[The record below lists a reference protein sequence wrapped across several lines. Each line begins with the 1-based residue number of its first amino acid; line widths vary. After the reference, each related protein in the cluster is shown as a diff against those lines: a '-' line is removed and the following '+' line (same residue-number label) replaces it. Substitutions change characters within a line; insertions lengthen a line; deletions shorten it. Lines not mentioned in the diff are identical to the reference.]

1 MSALPSVCLAASWKD
16 RQMPEQKRRK
26 TSAAQHILRGK
37 FTSNFHK
44 GKQARSLSGSFK
56 CIKHVFFWLFFLRK
70 TKILLNLWDTPR
82 GIATEPPPL
91 SACHYLSTSHTL
103 SDPNQFN
110 WISCAISESFL
121 FGETFPR
128 WLVYWLSFQG
138 AKYER
143 DIWCRTDC
151 GELKYVEERNWEK
164 EWKLFH
170 IELGWAK
177 SFFTYDLDHR
187 NLRL

>member
-1 MSALPSVCLAASWKD
+1 MSALPSVCLAGSWKD
-16 RQMPEQKRRK
+16 RQMPQQKRRK

-37 FTSNFHK
+37 YTSNFHK
-44 GKQARSLSGSFK
+44 GKQARSLSGSFE
-56 CIKHVFFWLFFLRK
+56 CIKHVFFGFFFLRK

-82 GIATEPPPL
+82 GVATEAPL
-91 SACHYLSTSHTL
+91 SACHYLSASHTL

-151 GELKYVEERNWEK
+151 GELKYVDERNWE
-164 EWKLFH
+164 
-170 IELGWAK
+170 
-177 SFFTYDLDHR
+177 
-187 NLRL
+187 